1 MIFVK
6 ITHIFIVSCASSGN
20 RLVFIRWQTSSS
32 PLINFSISMV
42 TWKNRFIFRWPFLS
56 VSAILFIAHSKT
68 LPRPNIYRGAS
79 MSSIVAC
86 IFLAHFIKQW
96 NTKQWIQQIINPPN
110 YPWYIGLILHHY
122 FGTAEYTKHWHLINL
137 YALQIINYIEI
148 YAKSSE
154 IFNRCKWYPIG
165 FVYFGYF
172 QNTVLPVF
180 IPSKLASYMMM
191 AIYQEISWK
200 SRCSSFDFLR
210 PLYTATANDKKNYR

>member
-1 MIFVK
+1 MEK
-6 ITHIFIVSCASSGN
+6 SLH
-20 RLVFIRWQTSSS
+20 
-32 PLINFSISMV
+32 FS
-42 TWKNRFIFRWPFLS
+42 L
-56 VSAILFIAHSKT
+56 AILVSVRHF
-68 LPRPNIYRGAS
+68 IYRTFEDSAS
-79 MSSIVAC
+79 TQHLSRC
-86 IFLAHFIKQW
+86 IDVIDSGLYFPRSFYQH
-96 NTKQWIQQIINPPN
+96 TKQWIQQIINPPN

-172 QNTVLPVF
+172 QNTVLSVF